1 MVHYL
6 WVQETINVQLL
17 DGPAEG
23 SRGSEENVGS
33 GGSFVVL
40 AATHSYRTET
50 GTPVRQQIYH

>member
-1 MVHYL
+1 
-6 WVQETINVQLL
+6 VQETINVQLL